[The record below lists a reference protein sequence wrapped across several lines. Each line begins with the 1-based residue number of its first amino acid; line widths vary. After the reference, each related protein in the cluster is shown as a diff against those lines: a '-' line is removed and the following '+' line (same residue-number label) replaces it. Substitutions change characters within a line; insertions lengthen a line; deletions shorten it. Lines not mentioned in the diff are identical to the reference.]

1 MIIAKCNKTVMA
13 KDLVKIRKLGAE
25 TDINL
30 LYKQVQNYMQMISNM
45 T

>member
-1 MIIAKCNKTVMA
+1 MQECKTVTVIP
-13 KDLVKIRKLGAE
+13 DLVKIRKTWAE

-30 LYKQVQNYMQMISNM
+30 LYKKVQNYMQMISNM